1 MPFKWKDAFT
11 QVPEYIWR
19 DAHSL
24 THPTS
29 ISTLENLKRF
39 LEFVNIKFCL
49 LRPFFEQENYP
60 LVTPQELLPS
70 FESNLYEYANLPGY
84 SLVALD
90 RPLDYFNEIFQ
101 FDILHCLYD
110 AVDSSLGPASPLESV
125 VVQHNHHTFQSR
137 LPKVLQER
145 FRKRL
150 DKMPLTDLTNY
161 PKVLPYLL
169 QMDRGHL
176 MAKNSYGDYYLSGV
190 YASFPSDLDSE
201 LKRFGLRIGKF
212 KPGDNNLYELNR
224 NFVYQFLMEL
234 YGYPIASERR
244 TSAALFARR
253 LFKMGE
259 DFLVQAL
266 AQSDRAITT
275 MYSTPE
281 IKSYPQ
287 VEKIALVSMART
299 QKDQL
304 ERLRRGGFVIG
315 RDRPAVILRVIYR
328 QHKYDPDNVRK
339 DRALSV
345 ARQEV
350 IHPLTGELCTT
361 ANIIKDTALMT
372 LILNDIVKGEY
383 KGRVKYKRNE
393 IVEDTETHEN
403 RLKFLYAW
411 LRKHQRRI
419 LSYSDE
425 FYANVTRVLENY
437 LLNPNHADIFNELH
451 GLYQDVWEQYS
462 FIQQARKIKQL
473 EDLKFN
479 RHKGRRISYLE
490 MLQHA
495 TAILQ
500 ELKFEIVKYFD
511 SLVNNA
517 IRISEQILNDSYLLK
532 KYIHKPQHELTP
544 YGQKIRSY
552 YGQLVKL
559 VDDLLAI
566 RKSRRDQRSTS
577 PRKERTV

>member
-1 MPFKWKDAFT
+1 
-11 QVPEYIWR
+11 
-19 DAHSL
+19 
-24 THPTS
+24 
-29 ISTLENLKRF
+29 
-39 LEFVNIKFCL
+39 
-49 LRPFFEQENYP
+49 
-60 LVTPQELLPS
+60 
-70 FESNLYEYANLPGY
+70 
-84 SLVALD
+84 
-90 RPLDYFNEIFQ
+90 
-101 FDILHCLYD
+101 
-110 AVDSSLGPASPLESV
+110 V
-125 VVQHNHHTFQSR
+125 VVQQNHNTFLSR

-145 FRKRL
+145 FKKRL
-150 DKMPLTDLTNY
+150 DKIPLTDLTNY
-161 PKVLPYLL
+161 PRILPYLL
-169 QMDRGHL
+169 QMDRGHV

-212 KPGDNNLYELNR
+212 KPGDNNLYEINR

-259 DFLVQAL
+259 DFLIQAL
-266 AQSDRAITT
+266 AQSDRTITT

-281 IKSYPQ
+281 TRSYPQ

-315 RDRPAVILRVIYR
+315 RERQAVILRVVYR
-328 QHKYDPDNVRK
+328 QHKYDPNNVRK

-350 IHPLTGELCTT
+350 IHPLTGEPSS
-361 ANIIKDTALMT
+361 AVNIIKDTALMT

-437 LLNPNHADIFNELH
+437 LLSPNNAEVFQELH
-451 GLYQDVWEQYS
+451 GLYQEVWEQYS

-473 EDLKFN
+473 EDLKYN
-479 RHKGRRISYLE
+479 RYKGHKLSYLE

-495 TAILQ
+495 VSILQ

-511 SLVNNA
+511 SLVTNA
-517 IRISEQILNDSYLLK
+517 IRISEQILNDNYLLK

-544 YGQKIRSY
+544 YGMQIRTY

-559 VDDLLAI
+559 VDELLAI
-566 RKSRRDQRSTS
+566 RKSRKDLRTS
-577 PRKERTV
+577 RTREERTV